1 MYCLN
6 GLLSKKASASPIR
19 KELRGYLHSARR
31 GDQKAYSKLCRHYL
45 NLITEYV
52 SCTGYDSNLSQS
64 EAVRDIVIGLWQT
77 LPYTFRLS
85 DFERTLVLSLLRLK
99 SQKSS
104 KTDDEKIVFLRSID
118 PTSRFILIAHEMEN
132 WTHNAISLATRIRKP
147 EIEPIIFNL
156 RSQLLKFHF
165 DSVSISS
172 KNLIRQINKDLNGK
186 LSLRSSRRLCRKTTH
201 DNSAKE
207 FKGRWLTFRCEL
219 VELRQQIRFNNIQRE
234 RFLQQ
239 LVPFLADHHM
249 RKPRLHERLL
259 NQISFIRPPNPA

>member
-1 MYCLN
+1 MYRLS
-6 GLLSKKASASPIR
+6 GLLSKKASASPLR
-19 KELRGYLHSARR
+19 KELRGYLHLARR
-31 GDQKAYSKLCRHYL
+31 GDQEAYIKLSRHYL

-52 SCTGYDSNLSQS
+52 SCTGYESNLSKS
-64 EAVRDIVIGLWQT
+64 EAVRDVVIGVWQT
-77 LPYTFRLS
+77 LPYTSRLS
-85 DFERTLVLSLLRLK
+85 DFERTLVLNLLRLK
-99 SQKSS
+99 PQKSS
-104 KTDDEKIVFLRSID
+104 KTDDEKIAFLRSVD

-132 WTHNAISLATRIRKP
+132 WKYPAISLATRISNV
-147 EIEPIIFNL
+147 EIEPIIFDL

-165 DSVSISS
+165 DNISVSS

-201 DNSAKE
+201 DDSAKE
-207 FKGRWLTFRCEL
+207 FKCRWLTFRCEL
-219 VELRQQIRFNNIQRE
+219 VELRQQIRFNNTQRE

-239 LVPFLADHHM
+239 LIPFLVDHHM